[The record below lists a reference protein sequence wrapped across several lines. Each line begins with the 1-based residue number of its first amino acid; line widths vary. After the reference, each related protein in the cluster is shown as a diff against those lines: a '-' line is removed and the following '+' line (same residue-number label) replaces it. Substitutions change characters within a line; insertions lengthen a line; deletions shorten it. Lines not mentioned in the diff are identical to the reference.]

1 MGEREKTR
9 KKKKNAKKLLM
20 SECQTS
26 EKKIQKDIPFHN
38 EELELQENDEKNKSK
53 INKMY
58 MDIIHFNG

>member
-1 MGEREKTR
+1 MGERENQ
-9 KKKKNAKKLLM
+9 KKEKK
-20 SECQTS
+20 CQ
-26 EKKIQKDIPFHN
+26 EIVNVRMPNKWKKIQKDIPFDN